1 MDNKNKID
9 LTNSK
14 SPETSEIKV
23 TDEYN
28 SDRFFPITG
37 ELPLTIYLDKKEIVT
52 LMTLGHYPEALVIGY
67 LRNQGIIDDIT
78 QLESVHVDCLLTLQ
92 LLPQKD

>member
-9 LTNSK
+9 LTKSK
-14 SPETSEIKV
+14 RPDTSEIKV

-52 LMTLGHYPEALVIGY
+52 LMTLGHYPIGWKIY
-67 LRNQGIIDDIT
+67 RWRSAAWTLLRCWIVRRTRTWPWFLKN
-78 QLESVHVDCLLTLQ
+78 
-92 LLPQKD
+92 

>member
-14 SPETSEIKV
+14 RPETSEIKV

-28 SDRFFPITG
+28 SDRFVDN
-37 ELPLTIYLDKKEIVT
+37 LT
-52 LMTLGHYPEALVIGY
+52 
-67 LRNQGIIDDIT
+67 RSFN
-78 QLESVHVDCLLTLQ
+78 VHL
-92 LLPQKD
+92 

>member
-9 LTNSK
+9 LTKSK
-14 SPETSEIKV
+14 RPETSEIKV

-37 ELPLTIYLDKKEIVT
+37 ELPLTIL
-52 LMTLGHYPEALVIGY
+52 
-67 LRNQGIIDDIT
+67 
-78 QLESVHVDCLLTLQ
+78 
-92 LLPQKD
+92 

>member
-9 LTNSK
+9 LTKSK
-14 SPETSEIKV
+14 RPETSEIKV

-28 SDRFFPITG
+28 SDRSFPITG

-52 LMTLGHYPEALVIGY
+52 LMTLGPVSYTH
-67 LRNQGIIDDIT
+67 
-78 QLESVHVDCLLTLQ
+78 LTL
-92 LLPQKD
+92 PTICSV